1 MRFAALANGGLS
13 ESRIAMLITESSL
26 SLVDGAVSEIINCAA
41 ENVGF
46 EYMTG
51 AHNDIASMNLRIESM
66 QVDDMNP
73 SSKYPVVRQ
82 VARFAADRETFSAVG
97 ENGHQE
103 FCWARCCVS
112 VH

>member
-1 MRFAALANGGLS
+1 
-13 ESRIAMLITESSL
+13 MLITESSL

-73 SSKYPVVRQ
+73 SSKYPSSSGCSVRSRPRN
-82 VARFAADRETFSAVG
+82 VL
-97 ENGHQE
+97 
-103 FCWARCCVS
+103 CCR
-112 VH
+112 